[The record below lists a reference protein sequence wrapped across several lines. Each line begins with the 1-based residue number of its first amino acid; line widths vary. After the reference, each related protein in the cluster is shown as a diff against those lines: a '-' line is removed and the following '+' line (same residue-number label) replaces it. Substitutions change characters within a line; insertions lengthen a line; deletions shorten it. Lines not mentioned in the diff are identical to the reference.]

1 MFVKKTDH
9 PRTAILPDG
18 SVLSIADL
26 PPLTTRWVA
35 RRKQT
40 VVQAVLHGLISREEA
55 LRRYDLSEE
64 EFDSWCRAV
73 QKHGAA
79 ALKVTAIQKYRQP

>member
-1 MFVKKTDH
+1 MFVKKTDR

-26 PPLTTRWVA
+26 PPPTTRWVA

-40 VVQAVLHGLISREEA
+40 VVLAFLHGLITKEEA

-64 EFDSWCRAV
+64 EFDGWVKAV